1 MAILTQ
7 PWSIAIKDY
16 IGFVPGSTWSSSPVS
31 VGISPPPPT
40 PPQTLLYI
48 PRYLIGTLSSTR
60 LTLPGI
66 PYHLHVIYV
75 THLQSLKNNFTSI
88 PLIILR
94 PFIWYKCISQT
105 QLSLHAVLVKTW
117 TGKPM
122 LKNNNLWNIVIT
134 SSAVCRSDPVL
145 PSVASRVLPIKKN
158 FFVLLNYVHVENS
171 FLLATVCGVDNLSYW
186 KTIIT
191 TSRRFK
197 CVFQK
202 WA

>member
-31 VGISPPPPT
+31 VGISPPPP

-48 PRYLIGTLSSTR
+48 PRYLKGTLSSTR

-66 PYHLHVIYV
+66 PYHLHVSYV
-75 THLQSLKNNFTSI
+75 THLQSLENNFTSI
-88 PLIILR
+88 PSIILR
-94 PFIWYKCISQT
+94 PFIRYKCISQT
-105 QLSLHAVLVKTW
+105 QLSLDAVLVKTW
-117 TGKPM
+117 TGKPT
-122 LKNNNLWNIVIT
+122 LTNNNLWNIVIT

-145 PSVASRVLPIKKN
+145 PSVASRVLPNKKN

-171 FLLATVCGVDNLSYW
+171 FLLATVCGVDNLSYC
-186 KTIIT
+186 KTI
-191 TSRRFK
+191 S
-197 CVFQK
+197 
-202 WA
+202 

>member
-1 MAILTQ
+1 MFLVLLGVLRQ
-7 PWSIAIKDY
+7 YPLESL
-16 IGFVPGSTWSSSPVS
+16 PL
-31 VGISPPPPT
+31 
-40 PPQTLLYI
+40 PQKLLYI

-88 PLIILR
+88 PSIILR
-94 PFIWYKCISQT
+94 PFIRYKCISQT
-105 QLSLHAVLVKTW
+105 QLSLHAVLVKTG
-117 TGKPM
+117 TGKPT

-145 PSVASRVLPIKKN
+145 PSVASRVLPTKKN

-171 FLLATVCGVDNLSYW
+171 FLLATVCGVDNLSYC
-186 KTIIT
+186 KTI
-191 TSRRFK
+191 S
-197 CVFQK
+197 
-202 WA
+202 